1 MPRVIHKF
9 FRYQKILLN
18 RRVPLQK
25 LSFRSC
31 GKKEIG
37 KIVMPPS
44 YAWKFSKK
52 GFFRKST
59 VFSNELF
66 QYSHTKTFRRKIV
79 IPPLLSIKNF
89 CLPETFWKTEGFFY
103 RSFRFG
109 PVKQKILAKS
119 WCPPPFYAWKFSEKE
134 FFWNTKLFTN
144 EKFWYSQTKNF
155 RRKIVIIPIIHKSS
169 PYPKIS
175 ETLKVYPRTFPALW
189 NQKYSTEKRDTP
201 VFIHK
206 TLWN

>member
-1 MPRVIHKF
+1 MKIFEKRVFPKKHSVLQWIISVQPYKNF
-9 FRYQKILLN
+9 SAEN
-18 RRVPLQK
+18 RD
-25 LSFRSC
+25 
-31 GKKEIG
+31 
-37 KIVMPPS
+37 
-44 YAWKFSKK
+44 
-52 GFFRKST
+52 T
-59 VFSNELF
+59 
-66 QYSHTKTFRRKIV
+66 
-79 IPPLLSIKNF
+79 PLLSIKNF